1 VGIITWLEKVDTEEV
16 NMGKVMIHNTKG
28 KDDLERA
35 TLAFIIANAALTAGQ
50 EATVLLTVDGVWLA
64 ARGYVDGLQAEGF
77 GPIGELISSF
87 ISNGGQVWVCGV
99 CVKPRNISADD
110 LIEGAQIVGAAVAV
124 EAMVNG
130 AQTLSF

>member
-1 VGIITWLEKVDTEEV
+1 
-16 NMGKVMIHNTKG
+16 MGKILIHNTQG
-28 KDDLERA
+28 KEDLERA
-35 TLAFIIANAALTAGQ
+35 TLAFIVANAALTSGQ
-50 EATVLLTVDGVWLA
+50 EAIVLLTIDGVWFA
-64 ARGYVDGLQAEGF
+64 TPGYADGLQAEGF

-87 ISNGGQVWVCGV
+87 IKNGGQVWVCGV
-99 CVKPRNISADD
+99 CIKPRKIDGEN

>member
-1 VGIITWLEKVDTEEV
+1 
-16 NMGKVMIHNTKG
+16 MGKILIHNTQG

-35 TLAFIIANAALTAGQ
+35 TLAFIVANAALTAGQ
-50 EATVLLTVDGVWLA
+50 EAVVLLTIDGVWFA
-64 ARGYVDGLQAEGF
+64 KRGYSDGLQAEGF

-99 CVKPRNISADD
+99 CVKPRNIVSEE
-110 LIEGAQIVGAAVAV
+110 LIEGAKIVGAAVAV

>member
-1 VGIITWLEKVDTEEV
+1 
-16 NMGKVMIHNTKG
+16 MGKILIHNTQG

-35 TLAFIIANAALTAGQ
+35 TLAFIVANAALTAGQ
-50 EATVLLTVDGVWLA
+50 EAVVLLTIDGVWFA
-64 ARGYVDGLQAEGF
+64 KRGYSDGLQAEGF

-99 CVKPRNISADD
+99 CVKPRNIASED

>member
-1 VGIITWLEKVDTEEV
+1 
-16 NMGKVMIHNTKG
+16 MGKIMIHNTQG
-28 KDDLERA
+28 KDELERA
-35 TLAFIIANAALTAGQ
+35 TLAFIVANAALTAGQ
-50 EATVLLTVDGVWLA
+50 EAVVLLTIDGVWFA
-64 ARGYVDGLQAEGF
+64 KRGYSDDLQAEGLS
-77 GPIGELISSF
+77 PIGETIGSF

-99 CVKPRNISADD
+99 CAKPRNITAED

>member
-1 VGIITWLEKVDTEEV
+1 
-16 NMGKVMIHNTKG
+16 MGKIMIHNTQG

-50 EATVLLTVDGVWLA
+50 EATVLLTIDGVWFA
-64 ARGYVDGLQAEGF
+64 KRGYADGLQAEGF
-77 GPIGELISSF
+77 GPISEQISTF
-87 ISNGGQVWVCGV
+87 INNGGQVWVCGV
-99 CVKPRNISADD
+99 CVKPRNINPDD
-110 LIEGAQIVGAAVAV
+110 LIEGAQIVGAAVAI